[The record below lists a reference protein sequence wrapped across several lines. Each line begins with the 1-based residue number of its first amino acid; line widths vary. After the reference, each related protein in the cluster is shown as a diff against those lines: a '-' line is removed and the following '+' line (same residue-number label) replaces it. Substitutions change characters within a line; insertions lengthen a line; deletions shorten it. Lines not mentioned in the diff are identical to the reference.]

1 MKSQRIDG
9 KVARWMKRTG
19 KDFSRSRTGGRETP
33 DKAKELFR
41 RMPYSKGDKKNDS
54 NDFISSGDD
63 MRSDDTD
70 SMGGSGERRQ

>member
-1 MKSQRIDG
+1 MKSQRLDSA
-9 KVARWMKRTG
+9 VARWMKRTH

-54 NDFISSGDD
+54 NDFISDRDGNGSGD
-63 MRSDDTD
+63 TD
-70 SMGGSGERRQ
+70 CVGGSGERRQ